1 MVCTCALQRIF
12 DHTLGTIELTKIHQN
27 NVFSSNPEQVHFKI
41 YMWNSKFN
49 SCSGNGLFQRR
60 NFLYKFNLNNLL
72 FLFQNCLGDGHV
84 AAFITLKYM
93 IYCKVQ
99 QELPLGLW
107 FIFVRMCH
115 CCTTFQNC
123 LRDGH
128 VPAFI
133 TLKCRIYCKVRIR
146 GVS

>member
-1 MVCTCALQRIF
+1 MLNKYTLKFTCEIASSTVALEMDFFKEEIF
-12 DHTLGTIELTKIHQN
+12 FISL
-27 NVFSSNPEQVHFKI
+27 I
-41 YMWNSKFN
+41 YIICF
-49 SCSGNGLFQRR
+49 
-60 NFLYKFNLNNLL
+60 
-72 FLFQNCLGDGHV
+72 FLFQNCLGDSHV

-99 QELPLGLW
+99 QELPMGLW

-123 LRDGH
+123 PRYGH

-133 TLKCRIYCKVRIR
+133 TLKCRIYCKVLIR